1 MMIYDVD
8 TALLRSFV
16 ILAETGSFSRT
27 GRRVGRSQS
36 AVSGQI
42 RRLEVA
48 LGRSLFDRTTR
59 KVRLTRDG
67 EALLGYARRM
77 IATAD
82 AMIEH
87 FRSADIAGEVRFAA
101 PDDFASTYLP
111 GILGEF
117 AASHEFVALHVSC
130 ELTLRLIE
138 QFDAG
143 LHDLVI
149 VKTDPARP
157 YPGARRLRREE
168 LVWVGAPALALS
180 FEEARARYA
189 ALERALPLV
198 LSPAPCVYRSRA
210 AAALDARGVVWTP
223 AYMSQSLAGAL
234 AAVRAGLGWSVMPRA
249 MVPDDLTVL
258 HERFGWPPLD
268 PAEIALLIRDP
279 VSPAAAALAGFI
291 QARVPG
297 GEEERTPPRRS
308 PSGSRG

>member
-16 ILAETGSFSRT
+16 VLAETGSFSRT

-36 AVSGQI
+36 AISGQI
-42 RRLEVA
+42 RKLEDA
-48 LGRSLFDRTTR
+48 LGRVLFDRTTR
-59 KVRLTRDG
+59 RVRLTRDG

-82 AMIEH
+82 AMIDH

-101 PDDFASTYLP
+101 PDDFASAYLP

-117 AASHEFVALHVSC
+117 AAAHEFVTLHVSC

-138 QFDAG
+138 QFEAG

-149 VKTDPARP
+149 VKSDPARP
-157 YPGARRLRREE
+157 YPGARKLRREA
-168 LVWVGAPALALS
+168 LVWVGAPALALP
-180 FEEARARYA
+180 FDEAQRRYA

-210 AAALDARGVVWTP
+210 AAALDARGVAWTP
-223 AYMSQSLAGAL
+223 TYMTQSLAGSL

-249 MVPDDLTVL
+249 MVPEDLAAL
-258 HERFGWPPLD
+258 DERLGWPALD
-268 PAEIALLIRDP
+268 PAEIALLTREP
-279 VSPAAAALAGFI
+279 ASPAAAALAGFI
-291 QARVPG
+291 EERVPG
-297 GEEERTPPRRS
+297 EADLAQPRRVI
-308 PSGSRG
+308 SGSRG